1 VASYDALINLK
12 VRGLKDLS
20 KIDNAVNGITKGAKD
35 TTEAVKN
42 GNKALMTQG
51 LRLRALAKGQNTLI
65 EKMHKKGGK
74 GGGFFLPD
82 SKTLNASARG
92 IKRYYS
98 EQQTHAKHINRV
110 QEATLSVE
118 KRRLTL
124 NKNIAKQNRISARVG
139 KNIRSAKAAAHREE
153 LRTLQQI
160 INLRKLA
167 DSAGGIAGRLGDVLA
182 PPELN
187 TRGKGGKMLALPS
200 AEMRAGAPG
209 AFQNAPGFRGTRRAS
224 TRGKGS
230 GALQS
235 ALISGAFPLLFGQG
249 PLGGAAGFAGGY
261 LGTKMGGQMGGF
273 AGGLVA
279 TAALQSIQNAVSAI
293 TKLGQALNPF
303 TADIGKLSQ
312 ALGIAGTAE
321 GARLKAIEALSGKQA
336 ALTEATRLMNQQL
349 GAAATQTLKV
359 FGEKMQ
365 GVSNE
370 FAKVMTRLG
379 AVFADLITETGILD
393 LLQGILKF
401 INGIDVQKL
410 KGFTQIMLAMSG
422 KANFAQLASG
432 IKNMTSKNN
441 SNVDKDP
448 TIGVTTTLSGAG
460 MFFGNEKE
468 KRIDELNIL
477 KATIEGGKDLGRI
490 EKMRVDLK
498 NKLKA
503 LGLDINKEDQKSID
517 TALKGLSD
525 QDKLIDSYKKQLE
538 LTKQIKSVIADG
550 LTNAITG
557 LIDGTKTLGESLA
570 GIAKQIANL
579 ILQQAILSAIG
590 GIKFGGGG
598 VTTGSVSDLPKVATA
613 AQGAYFMNG
622 IKPFSTG
629 GMATKP
635 TLGLIGEA
643 GESEYIIPA
652 SKMASSMQRYSA
664 GARGKGVIP
673 GTGSSQSGS
682 GGSSTTVNYSGPI
695 LNFNS
700 EEFVPKSAVNDI
712 IGTATRQGALQG
724 SSQTFASLRNSR
736 SARSR
741 IGL

>member
-20 KIDNAVNGITKGAKD
+20 KIDSAVNGITKGAKD

-65 EKMHKKGGK
+65 EKMHKRGGK
-74 GGGFFLPD
+74 GGGFLLPD

-110 QEATLSVE
+110 QEATLNVE
-118 KRRLTL
+118 KRRITL
-124 NKNIAKQNRISARVG
+124 NKNIANQNKISARVG
-139 KNIRSAKAAAHREE
+139 KNIRSAKAAAHKEE

-167 DSAGGIAGRLGDVLA
+167 DSAGGIAGRLGALGA
-182 PPELN
+182 PEELN
-187 TRGKGGKMLALPS
+187 TRGPGGRMLALPS

-209 AFQNAPGFRGTRRAS
+209 AFQNAPGFRGTKTS
-224 TRGKGS
+224 KGS

-235 ALISGAFPLLFGQG
+235 ALISGAFPMLFGQG

-321 GARLKAIEALSGKQA
+321 GARLRAIEALSGKQA

-349 GAAATQTLKV
+349 GAAATQTLKI

-379 AVFADLITETGILD
+379 AAFADLITETGILD
-393 LLQGILKF
+393 FLEGVLKF

-432 IKNMTSKNN
+432 IKNITSKNN

-448 TIGVTTTLSGAG
+448 TIGITTVGSRAD
-460 MFFGNEKE
+460 MFLGNEKE
-468 KRIDELNIL
+468 KRMDELNIL
-477 KATIEGGKDLGRI
+477 KATIEGGKELGRI
-490 EKMRVDLK
+490 EEIRVGLK
-498 NKLKA
+498 NKLKSF
-503 LGLDINKEDQKSID
+503 GLDINDLDQKSVDI
-517 TALKGLSD
+517 AVKGLSD

-538 LTKQIKSVIADG
+538 LAKQIKDTIAGG
-550 LTNAITG
+550 LTNAIMG
-557 LIDGTKTLGESLA
+557 LIDGTKTLAESLA
-570 GIAKQIANL
+570 GILKQIAQIL
-579 ILQQAILSAIG
+579 IQKAIMSAIDK
-590 GIKFGGGG
+590 IPFGGGG
-598 VTTGSVSDLPKVATA
+598 VTTGSVSDLAPVAVA
-613 AQGAYFMNG
+613 AEGAYWKNG
-622 IKPFSTG
+622 IKGFSSG
-629 GMATKP
+629 GLVTRP
-635 TLGLIGEA
+635 TIGLIGEA
-643 GESEYIIPA
+643 GEDEYIIPA
-652 SKMASSMQRYSA
+652 SKMSGAMDRYSA
-664 GARGKGVIP
+664 GARGQAVIP
-673 GTGSSQSGS
+673 GGGTVASGS
-682 GGSSTTVNYSGPI
+682 GVSSSPTVVNYTGPV
-695 LNFNS
+695 LSFNS
-700 EEFVPKSAVNDI
+700 EAYVPKSAIPEI
-712 IGTATRQGALQG
+712 INSAARRGAEEGQ
-724 SSQTFASLRNSR
+724 SKVFSQLKNSR
-736 SARSR
+736 SQRSR
-741 IGL
+741 VGL